1 MSFYPICEASGCL
14 TFNNKDT
21 NIGKCGAKTHW
32 WYDSVHGTDFI
43 CFLSHV
49 TQLQTTNSTKS
60 FLEDWTVTEHKT
72 EQLGILVKKIHRG
85 EWIFVLLI
93 LSRMNTLE
101 EYLTKI
107 SSLSK
112 LYVPQKFIEMLSKF
126 SSGQEFVEKLGI
138 LANFVNKCLHYF
150 WTIL

>member
-1 MSFYPICEASGCL
+1 MWSEDSWVAWFSPWNWFQLFSLPHY
-14 TFNNKDT
+14 TVTNHKFNQIFFRRLNS
-21 NIGKCGAKTHW
+21 NW
-32 WYDSVHGTDFI
+32 
-43 CFLSHV
+43 
-49 TQLQTTNSTKS
+49 TQ
-60 FLEDWTVTEHKT
+60 DWTTRNF
-72 EQLGILVKKIHRG
+72 GNKIHRG
-85 EWIFVLLI
+85 EWIFALLI

-101 EYLTKI
+101 EYLTKS

-126 SSGQEFVEKLGI
+126 CSGQEFVEKLGI

>member
-1 MSFYPICEASGCL
+1 MWNEDSWVAWFSPWNWFQLFSLLHY
-14 TFNNKDT
+14 TVTNHKFNQIFFRRLNS
-21 NIGKCGAKTHW
+21 NW
-32 WYDSVHGTDFI
+32 
-43 CFLSHV
+43 
-49 TQLQTTNSTKS
+49 TQ
-60 FLEDWTVTEHKT
+60 DWTARNF
-72 EQLGILVKKIHRG
+72 GNKIHRG
-85 EWIFVLLI
+85 EWIFALLI

>member
-1 MSFYPICEASGCL
+1 MW
-14 TFNNKDT
+14 NKDSWVAWFSPWNWFQLFSLLHYTVT
-21 NIGKCGAKTHW
+21 NHKFNQIFFRRLNSNW
-32 WYDSVHGTDFI
+32 
-43 CFLSHV
+43 
-49 TQLQTTNSTKS
+49 TQ
-60 FLEDWTVTEHKT
+60 DWTARNF
-72 EQLGILVKKIHRG
+72 GNKIHRG
-85 EWIFVLLI
+85 EWIFALLI